1 MLHTGSFTSTAEVDG
16 KMVSFGQTGQNEI
29 MTRWWHEM
37 KKSESWMSAPNVVA
51 MQQTDR
57 HCNPQSNA
65 ASVAKKKKNVMK
77 NNISKSNSNLW
88 SHLKFTRRVD

>member
-1 MLHTGSFTSTAEVDG
+1 
-16 KMVSFGQTGQNEI
+16 
-29 MTRWWHEM
+29 
-37 KKSESWMSAPNVVA
+37 MSAPNVVA

-77 NNISKSNSNLW
+77 NNISKSNSNL
-88 SHLKFTRRVD
+88 